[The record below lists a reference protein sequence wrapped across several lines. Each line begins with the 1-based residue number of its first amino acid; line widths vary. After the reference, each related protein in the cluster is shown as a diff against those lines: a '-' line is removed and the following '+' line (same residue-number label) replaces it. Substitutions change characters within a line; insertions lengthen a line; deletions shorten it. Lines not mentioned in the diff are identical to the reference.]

1 MFLKNVAI
9 VTTLF
14 NVAHKSKI
22 LRSSYISEFVRGTFR
37 LQVPSQITFVNFDQV
52 MFSNFCL
59 FSVSL
64 LRRFLFKESL
74 VSPNDWNQE
83 ILDRPRIHGMVRARR
98 TFVGHF
104 LISRRPSQRR

>member
-64 LRRFLFKESL
+64 IAPISFQRVAGFPERLK
-74 VSPNDWNQE
+74 
-83 ILDRPRIHGMVRARR
+83 PRNFGSAEDSWD
-98 TFVGHF
+98 GK
-104 LISRRPSQRR
+104 S